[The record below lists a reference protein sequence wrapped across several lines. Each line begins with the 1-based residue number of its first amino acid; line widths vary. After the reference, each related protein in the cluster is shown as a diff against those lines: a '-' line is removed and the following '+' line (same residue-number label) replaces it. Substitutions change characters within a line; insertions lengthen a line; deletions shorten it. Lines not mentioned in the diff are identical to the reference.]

1 MKTGNM
7 LNIALL
13 DEDNFASSG
22 MKALLDTTYTS
33 VVEVNIFNSLNELIQ
48 FYPLCWDVII
58 VDANGVDFTL
68 LEVFT
73 WLDSIYECHGKR
85 PKILFTHRY
94 SIGQF
99 PIAILEFYSNNIYN
113 KEEGVAGFLQ
123 KINDMLST
131 NGSLGTVRLHI
142 TKSEKKILMEL
153 AMSQS
158 INYLSRV
165 SGKEKKTLYSHK
177 NAALTKFGV
186 VSSVHFLA
194 NYNCEQLIG
203 LMKLSCFR

>member
-1 MKTGNM
+1 MKAGNM

-22 MKALLDTTYTS
+22 IKALLDTTYSS
-33 VVEVNIFNSLNELIQ
+33 VVEVNVFNSLHELIQ
-48 FYPLCWDVII
+48 CYPLRWDVII

-68 LEVFT
+68 LEVFL

-99 PIAILEFYSNNIYN
+99 PKTILEFYSCNIYN
-113 KEEGVAGFLQ
+113 KEEGMAEFLQ
-123 KINDMLST
+123 KINDVFSNNDSM
-131 NGSLGTVRLHI
+131 GAVRLHI

-153 AMSQS
+153 VMSRS

-186 VSSVHFLA
+186 ISSVHFLA
-194 NYNCEQLIG
+194 NYNCEQLLE